1 MAQGGIMKLATG
13 LCGTLLLA
21 ACGAT
26 DDAERWRYEQV
37 LYEPEPSIRSHA
49 DAQARFDSLSE
60 KQTLSLDDCYRMA
73 LHRSETLAIDGEEL
87 NRLQARFD
95 QAVAAVLPA
104 IDFRGQYTLQDNKG
118 VVSGGTVQNS
128 FTLRDRTEYKFT
140 ASQPIFS
147 GFREVF
153 ALRQAAGLYGARE
166 HALRHARLLLFA
178 DAADAFYAVLQA
190 ERELA
195 TRIHSLE
202 LSRERLEELVQ
213 RNRAGISRRS
223 EALAQE
229 AEVASSQAAV
239 ERLRGAHAVAWEAL
253 RYITGLREPRPLA
266 DTLAEPGDLP
276 PAAAFVRR
284 AIAERADLKALRA
297 EAGAWEEGVL
307 VARAGA
313 APSVALDATY
323 YTHREGLS
331 EAIDWDLALSMTV
344 PLFDGGANDAR
355 VREARADARAAH
367 LRVARLRRDIELAI
381 SRLHAD
387 ALALRGEIAS
397 LETAVTSAR
406 ETYEIVQA
414 EYRRNIVTNL
424 EVLAAFNTL
433 EQATLA
439 RDRARF
445 LAKRAGVRLSVE
457 SGALPGGQP

>member
-1 MAQGGIMKLATG
+1 MKVAIW
-13 LCGTLLLA
+13 LCGALLLA
-21 ACGAT
+21 ACSAN

-49 DAQARFDSLSE
+49 DAQARFDSLSGKGE
-60 KQTLSLDDCYRMA
+60 ITLDDCYRMA
-73 LHRSETLAIDGEEL
+73 IHRTETLAIDGEEL

-95 QAVAAVLPA
+95 QAVASVLPT
-104 IDFRGQYTLQDNKG
+104 IDFRGLYTLQDRKG

-128 FTLRDRTEYKFT
+128 FTQRDRTEYKFT

-178 DAADAFYAVLQA
+178 DASDAFYTVLQA

-195 TRIHSLE
+195 TRLHSLE
-202 LSRERLEELVQ
+202 LARERLEELVQ

-223 EALAQE
+223 EVLAQE
-229 AEVASSQAAV
+229 AETASSQAAV
-239 ERLRGAHAVAWEAL
+239 ERLRGALAVAWEAL
-253 RYITGLREPRPLA
+253 KFVTGLREVRLLN

-276 PAAAFVRR
+276 PVAIYVRR
-284 AIAERADLKALRA
+284 ALVERADLKALRS
-297 EAGAWEEGVL
+297 EAGAQEEGVL

-313 APSVALDATY
+313 APSVTLDATY
-323 YTHREGLS
+323 YTHREGIS

-344 PLFDGGANDAR
+344 PLFEGGANDAR

-367 LRVARLRRDIELAI
+367 LRVTRLRRDIELAI

-397 LETAVTSAR
+397 LETAVASAR

-445 LAKRAGVRLSVE
+445 FAKRAGVRLAVE
-457 SGALPGGQP
+457 SGVLPGGAP